1 MHADD
6 APLETLE
13 NPGSLDL
20 DVDAAGGAA
29 SAKRRRARAT
39 TSSKETNNDDD
50 DDDDRDD
57 DDDDDA
63 ASGSASS
70 DDDVPL
76 SLLPGA
82 VSFDTKDGRAPK
94 PVSTRWKRLRPSDG
108 LAIARIPQLLVSYDF
123 LLAKHRERRDPRVPV
138 THVNHWQR
146 LTTAQCDVMLEHARR
161 LANTTQR
168 EKREAVKREG
178 KYRCEM
184 CGARFYYPAKLAE
197 HANLHSGTTPFRCTH
212 DGCDEAFPTRDRLR
226 THAQKHDAK
235 HACALCGK
243 RFQTA
248 GACIVHPSSRLRA
261 VRPSSRR
268 PSSLVPYP

>member
-13 NPGSLDL
+13 NPGSLEL
-20 DVDAAGGAA
+20 DVDAAGRAA

-39 TSSKETNNDDD
+39 TSKETNDDD
-50 DDDDRDD
+50 DDDDDD
-57 DDDDDA
+57 
-63 ASGSASS
+63 ASGSESS

-94 PVSTRWKRLRPSDG
+94 PVSTRWRRLRPSDG

-161 LANTTQR
+161 LASTSQR

-178 KYRCEM
+178 KYKES
-184 CGARFYYPAKLAE
+184 PLNS
-197 HANLHSGTTPFRCTH
+197 HW
-212 DGCDEAFPTRDRLR
+212 FPYDRVGVVN
-226 THAQKHDAK
+226 AD
-235 HACALCGK
+235 
-243 RFQTA
+243 
-248 GACIVHPSSRLRA
+248 P
-261 VRPSSRR
+261 
-268 PSSLVPYP
+268 